1 MAMKGMQVSCLVQ
14 YLQVRKFQSSR
25 ILLKIRNWFKYKIH
39 NSQMPS
45 PSIGSSKIRKID
57 KYMVPVPIGN
67 ELDKKTNEEITLKVS
82 HLQ

>member
-1 MAMKGMQVSCLVQ
+1 
-14 YLQVRKFQSSR
+14 
-25 ILLKIRNWFKYKIH
+25 
-39 NSQMPS
+39 MPS